1 MAGTIDSSRNPEVP
15 THASKSPTQISPA
28 IFRAYDIRGVVDEQ
42 LNADNVELICRAIG
56 SEAKDAGINSLLV
69 ARDGRLSSP
78 LLSQAMVAGL
88 RGTGIDVV
96 DLGMVP
102 TPLLY
107 FATHVSPI
115 DSGVMLTASH
125 NPANY
130 NGLKIVFRRASL
142 ADNQI
147 QNIRARIEES
157 KIHHGEG
164 SYRQQDIIQ
173 RYVEEVNSRITLER
187 RLKVVVDCGH
197 AVPATVAPHLFELIG
212 CEVIPLYCDIDGS
225 FPDHHP
231 DPTVSVNL
239 AALRQRVVADGADL
253 GIAFDG
259 DGDRVGFVT
268 NKGEVIAADR
278 LLMLLTESIA
288 AQYQGEAIVF
298 DVKCSRELG
307 RLVSSLGLRPVMHKS
322 GHSFMKQQM
331 AKTGAPLGG
340 EYAAHIFIKD
350 RWFGFDDGIY
360 TAARVLELVS
370 RAPTSSSELF
380 ADLPQLLSTEEI
392 KLAVADDYKFKLM
405 EKIIACANPDDGE
418 QILIDGLRVEF
429 DEGWG
434 LVRASN
440 TSAALL
446 LRFEAVSEAALARIQ
461 EKFKALI
468 HRADNSIE
476 LSF

>member
-1 MAGTIDSSRNPEVP
+1 MPID
-15 THASKSPTQISPA
+15 ASKTSAQIPPA

-42 LNADNVELICRAIG
+42 LSADNVELISQAIG
-56 SEAKDAGINSLLV
+56 SEARDAGISSLLV

-78 LLSQAMVAGL
+78 LLSQALVNGL
-88 RGTGIDVV
+88 RSAGIDVV

-107 FATHVSPI
+107 FATHTSGI

-147 QNIRARIEES
+147 QDIRARIEAG
-157 KIHHGEG
+157 KLHNGNG
-164 SYRQQDIIQ
+164 SYQQQDTVAHYFEQ
-173 RYVEEVNSRITLER
+173 VRSRITLGR
-187 RLKVVVDCGH
+187 SLKVVVDCGH
-197 AVPATVAPHLFELIG
+197 AVPATVAPSLFEQLG
-212 CEVIPLYCDIDGS
+212 CEVVPLYCDIDGS

-231 DPTVSVNL
+231 DPTISTNL
-239 AALRQRVVADGADL
+239 AALRKQVLAEDADL

-268 NKGEVIAADR
+268 NQGEVVAADR
-278 LLMLLTESIA
+278 LLMLLAESIA
-288 AQYQGEAIVF
+288 SQYQGEAIVF
-298 DVKCSRELG
+298 DVKCSRELA
-307 RLVSSLGLRPVMHKS
+307 RLVDALGMKPVMHKS

-360 TAARVLELVS
+360 TAARVLELM
-370 RAPTSSSELF
+370 AQGTASSSEIF
-380 ADLPQLLSTEEI
+380 ARLPKLLSTEEI
-392 KLAVADDYKFKLM
+392 KVAVADDYKFGLM
-405 EKIIACANPDDGE
+405 EKIISCAEPEDGN
-418 QILIDGLRVEF
+418 QILIDGLRIEF
-429 DEGWG
+429 DDGWG

-446 LRFEAVSEAALARIQ
+446 LRFEADSEAALTRIQ
-461 EKFKALI
+461 QKFKALI